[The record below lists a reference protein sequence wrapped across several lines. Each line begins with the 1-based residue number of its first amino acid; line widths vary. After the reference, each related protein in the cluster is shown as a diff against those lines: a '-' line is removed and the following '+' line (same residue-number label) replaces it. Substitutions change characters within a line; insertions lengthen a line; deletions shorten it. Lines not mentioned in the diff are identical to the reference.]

1 MNNLVWKYVK
11 RRSSLEEI
19 RKVEQELGVGFPT
32 DYVECV
38 LVNDGGRPRPNE
50 VQLPSGHEVVFGVLL
65 SFAEDDSNSLI
76 ESYRILE
83 ERLPTGVVPFADD
96 PSGNCFCF
104 DFSQDKDNPS
114 IVFWYHEYA
123 LAREDYEYEGLGD
136 SGKSYEEVL
145 REEAIRP
152 VCGSFTE
159 LLSMLKEL

>member
-1 MNNLVWKYVK
+1 MDKSNVVWKYVQ
-11 RRSSLEEI
+11 RGIRLDEV
-19 RKVEQELGVGFPT
+19 RKVEEEIGVRFPA
-32 DYVECV
+32 DYVKCV
-38 LVNDGGRPRPNE
+38 LENDGGHPQPNE
-50 VQLPSGHEVVFGVLL
+50 VKLPSGHEVVFGVLL
-65 SFAEDDSNSLI
+65 SFAEDEVDSLI

-96 PSGNCFCF
+96 PGGNCFCF
-104 DFSQDKDNPS
+104 DFSQDRDNPS

-123 LAREDYEYEGLGD
+123 LTREDYEGLGD
-136 SGKSYEEVL
+136 LGKSYEEVL